1 MVGSAP
7 YARGHHSPLVC
18 FRNSPAVERFLT
30 QQPGLRVCT
39 QLPGL
44 RWLRA
49 QSPHRQRHLGEQ
61 QLEVRRSRGPNSS
74 TSCKAGHSS
83 QRALL
88 HCVLLRPK
96 GAQGGFRRCP
106 HRRLGS
112 ATHPRLCGR
121 WGPGHAAPQQ
131 TPDST
136 REGASGLRCTEC
148 ALGASGRAAPKRV
161 VRGRDTRG
169 GPGPRQRT
177 AGGGGS
183 PLPSVSSQWA
193 RRAAPLRPS
202 ASPHW
207 PRPAGAARLVTPPAP
222 RPPPAN
228 GSGGRPGGGRGG
240 VRGG

>member
-169 GPGPRQRT
+169 GSGPRQRT

-183 PLPSVSSQWA
+183 PPPLRQQPMGAPSRAAQAIGISSLATPRGRRPIGHAPRSAPAASQWEWRTA
-193 RRAAPLRPS
+193 GRRE
-202 ASPHW
+202 
-207 PRPAGAARLVTPPAP
+207 
-222 RPPPAN
+222 
-228 GSGGRPGGGRGG
+228 GRG
-240 VRGG
+240 